1 MLMQVSCSFQR
12 APSNASESSKRSP
25 KIAHVRS
32 FLLLSSQGQSTSADG
47 TIVTLQEQLAEKERQ
62 IKRIKEQRDRAE
74 KEKGEE
80 AALMQKSSTEQIA
93 KAEDLRRQLD
103 EKTSEL
109 TDLRWVEACAS
120 QAIGIGIKL

>member
-1 MLMQVSCSFQR
+1 M
-12 APSNASESSKRSP
+12 
-25 KIAHVRS
+25 
-32 FLLLSSQGQSTSADG
+32 
-47 TIVTLQEQLAEKERQ
+47 TLQEQLAEKERQ

-109 TDLRWVEACAS
+109 TDLRCGREWWE
-120 QAIGIGIKL
+120 

>member
-1 MLMQVSCSFQR
+1 M
-12 APSNASESSKRSP
+12 
-25 KIAHVRS
+25 
-32 FLLLSSQGQSTSADG
+32 
-47 TIVTLQEQLAEKERQ
+47 TLQEQLAEKERQ

-109 TDLRWVEACAS
+109 TDLR
-120 QAIGIGIKL
+120 

>member
-1 MLMQVSCSFQR
+1 M
-12 APSNASESSKRSP
+12 
-25 KIAHVRS
+25 
-32 FLLLSSQGQSTSADG
+32 
-47 TIVTLQEQLAEKERQ
+47 TLQEQLAEKERQ

-109 TDLRWVEACAS
+109 TDLRCGRSGGRMGVGKRGRTDRRTDRLAS
-120 QAIGIGIKL
+120 

>member
-1 MLMQVSCSFQR
+1 M
-12 APSNASESSKRSP
+12 
-25 KIAHVRS
+25 
-32 FLLLSSQGQSTSADG
+32 
-47 TIVTLQEQLAEKERQ
+47 TLQEQLAEKERQ

-109 TDLRWVEACAS
+109 TDLRCRQGVE
-120 QAIGIGIKL
+120 GGRG